1 MIAPGSS
8 QLLTLWEQG
17 ERRHPLDRG
26 LLLYG
31 FALQGFAAADAPAP
45 NQPPS
50 LADAPLGQ
58 CNSALMRLHQAL
70 FGGRLS
76 LWADCP
82 GCGQRMEFEL
92 DSAQLPAMTEAP
104 ATAPAT
110 VWIDIDID
118 IDFDIDIQGQH
129 QRFRCPT
136 SRDLAQIARNADLDQ
151 AADQLFQACAGPDVT
166 LPKDPD
172 TRRRLREAVEAAL
185 EAADPWADLSLLFQC
200 PVCEFS
206 GDACLDIGQVLWK
219 SLDARARQLF
229 NDVHRLAQAY
239 GWSES
244 QILALSDARRAAY
257 LARVNP

>member
-1 MIAPGSS
+1 MIAPSSS

-31 FALQGFAAADAPAP
+31 FAAAETPLQD
-45 NQPPS
+45 

-58 CNSALMRLHQAL
+58 CNAALMRLRQAM
-70 FGGRLS
+70 FGNRLS

-92 DSAQLPAMTEAP
+92 DSAQLPPMTAAP
-104 ATAPAT
+104 EWFE
-110 VWIDIDID
+110 VHV
-118 IDFDIDIQGQH
+118 QGQR
-129 QRFRCPT
+129 QRFRCPS
-136 SRDLAQIARNADLDQ
+136 SRDLAKIAHNTDLDQ
-151 AADQLFQACAGPDVT
+151 AADQLLQACAGPDVT
-166 LPKDPD
+166 LPTDPD
-172 TRRRLREAVEAAL
+172 IRRSLREAVENAL

-200 PVCEFS
+200 PACNYS
-206 GDACLDIGQVLWK
+206 GDACFDIGQVLWENF
-219 SLDARARQLF
+219 DARARHIL
-229 NDVHRLAQAY
+229 NEVHLLAQAY
-239 GWSES
+239 GWSEP